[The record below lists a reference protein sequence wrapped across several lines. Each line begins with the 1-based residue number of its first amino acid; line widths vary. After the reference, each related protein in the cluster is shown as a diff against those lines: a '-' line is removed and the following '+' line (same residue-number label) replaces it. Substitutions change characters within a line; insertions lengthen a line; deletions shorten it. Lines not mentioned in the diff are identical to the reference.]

1 MKSKIS
7 SILAAALC
15 LSFSLR
21 ADEATRADAASD
33 RIVTESLRTNRAY
46 ETLEYLTDNIG
57 PRLSGSPGAAAAV
70 QWAQQ
75 KLRSWGFEV
84 KSEKVIVP
92 HWVRGAERGSL
103 VSHLNQKIVLTA
115 LGGSVSTPAA
125 GLTAEVVEVSSLQ
138 EVDAL
143 GEKLRGRIIL
153 YNKPMD
159 MERVRAR
166 RSFESYR
173 DIVPMRT
180 EGASRAA
187 KYGAVASLVR
197 SIGSASL
204 RTPHTGAVKYLP
216 DTPKIPTAA
225 VTSEDAALIHR
236 LLAKGDKV
244 RMHLLLTPR
253 TLPDVESA
261 NVVAEIRGSVQP
273 EQVVVIGGHLDS
285 WDLATGAIDDG
296 AGVAIS
302 MEALRT
308 LHELGLKPKRTIRV
322 VLFMNEENGLRG
334 GKAYF
339 AAHGKETHFAAIESD
354 SGAGTPVGLRTTIG
368 EPARLSLKS
377 PLTALDRIGPIYLET
392 VAEAGADI
400 SPLEEAG
407 VPGFSI
413 VQDPL
418 HYFDYHHTPADT
430 LDKVDPTELQ
440 QNVAV
445 MTLLAW
451 TLANREQPLR

>member
-1 MKSKIS
+1 MDRKIS
-7 SILAAALC
+7 TIFVVGC
-15 LSFSLR
+15 LLTIPVR
-21 ADEATRADAASD
+21 ADEVAD
-33 RIVTESLRTNRAY
+33 RIVSESLRGNRAY
-46 ETLEYLTDNIG
+46 ETLEYLTDDIG
-57 PRLSGSPGAAAAV
+57 PRLTGSAGAAAAV
-70 QWAQQ
+70 RWTTQR
-75 KLRSWGFEV
+75 LRSWGFEV
-84 KSEKVIVP
+84 KNEKVTVP
-92 HWVRGAERGSL
+92 HWVRGEERGSL
-103 VSHLNQKIVLTA
+103 VSQMNQKIVLTA
-115 LGGSVSTPAA
+115 LGGSVATPAA
-125 GLTAEVVEVSSLQ
+125 GLTAEVVEVSSLDD
-138 EVDAL
+138 VDRL
-143 GEKLRGRIIL
+143 GEKVRGRIVL
-153 YNKPMD
+153 FNKPMD

-204 RTPHTGAVKYLP
+204 RTPHTGAVKYVEKVP
-216 DTPKIPTAA
+216 RIPTAA
-225 VTSEDAALIHR
+225 VTTEDADLIHR
-236 LLAKGDKV
+236 LLSKGEKV
-244 RMHLLLTPR
+244 RLHLLLTPK

-261 NVVAEIRGSVQP
+261 NVVAEIRGSAQG
-273 EQVVVIGGHLDS
+273 EEVVVMGGHLDS

-308 LHELGLKPKRTIRV
+308 LRELGLTPKRTIRV
-322 VLFMNEENGLRG
+322 VLFMNEENGRRG
-334 GKAYF
+334 GNAYF
-339 AAHGKETHFAAIESD
+339 AAHRNETHFAAIESD
-354 SGAGTPVGLRTTIG
+354 SGAGSPVGFRTTLQ
-368 EPARLSLKS
+368 EPAAASLKS
-377 PLTALDRIGPIYLET
+377 QLSALDRVGPTYIET
-392 VAEAGADI
+392 VKEAGADI

-413 VQDPL
+413 VEDPL

-440 QNVAV
+440 QNVAA

-451 TLANREQPLR
+451 TLANRDQPLK